1 MPHAET
7 LAAGTRAKVMQT
19 IRWRDRLW
27 QREVVGTVVSCSRQ
41 PTGSW
46 FVHGENGRLWLHR
59 LQLRKDDGEV
69 TDLVLDPNST
79 VIVLKPTT

>member
-1 MPHAET
+1 MQHTET
-7 LAAGTRAKVMQT
+7 IPPGTRVQVVQT

-46 FVHGENGRLWLHR
+46 LAHGEDGRLWLQR

-69 TDLVLDPNST
+69 TDLVLDENSS
-79 VIVLKPTT
+79 VILLNPTD